1 MPVYTCLAVSCRTV
15 PYERFTPLPDLL
27 HKRDRQR
34 LAVRREPY
42 WVRLSEGAHLG
53 FRSTE
58 EGLGFWIARYRG
70 RDKKRVYKALGD
82 AALLD
87 FDEAKREAERWI
99 AALGGPAIR
108 TVKRATVRA
117 ALEAYLA
124 DLVRHGRAEAA
135 KGALGYFK
143 LTVYKDHLA
152 ELELERAAREDF
164 EEWRDR
170 LRPGRKPRTINRLVR
185 AVVAGLNRA
194 VELGHVGTPAAWK
207 LKPLTDVEDEGETA
221 IFLSPEQR
229 RAVIA
234 AAGAHAAAF
243 FRGLELTGARPKE
256 LAAARVRDFGG
267 EALKLAHKK
276 GRPPKLRVRFVV
288 LSADGVEFFKL
299 AAADKLPAAY
309 IFTEDGKTAWRRH
322 IWAQQMR
329 AAVAEVN
336 REAKG
341 EARIPPRAGAYSFR
355 HARISELLQ
364 VHGIDPLTVAHQTGT
379 SIAMIEKAYMRFIPS
394 ALREK
399 LAAVRDSAAN

>member
-1 MPVYTCLAVSCRTV
+1 M
-15 PYERFTPLPDLL
+15 PYEGFTPLPELL

-42 WVRLSEGAHLG
+42 WVRLSEGMHLG
-53 FRSTE
+53 FRRTE
-58 EGLGFWIARYRG
+58 EGLGFWVARYRG

-82 AALLD
+82 VALHD
-87 FDEAKREAERWI
+87 FDDAKREAEKWL
-99 AALGGPAIR
+99 AALGGPAVR

-117 ALEAYLA
+117 ALEAYVA
-124 DLVRHGRAEAA
+124 DLTRHGRPEAA
-135 KGALGYFK
+135 KGALGRFK
-143 LTVYKDHLA
+143 VAMYKDRLA
-152 ELELERAAREDF
+152 DLELERATREDF

-185 AVVAGLNRA
+185 AIVAGLNRA
-194 VELGHVGTPAAWK
+194 VELGHVGAPAAWK
-207 LKPLTDVEDEGETA
+207 LKPLTDAEDEGETA
-221 IFLSPEQR
+221 IFLIPEQR
-229 RAVIA
+229 RSVIA

-256 LAAARVRDFGG
+256 LAAARVRDFDG

-276 GRPPKLRVRFVV
+276 GRPPKLRVRYVV
-288 LSADGVEFFKL
+288 LGADGVEFFNR
-299 AAADKLPAAY
+299 ATADKLPSAY
-309 IFTEDGKTAWRRH
+309 IFAEDGKTAWRRH
-322 IWAQQMR
+322 VWAQEMR
-329 AAVAEVN
+329 AAVVKVN
-336 REAKG
+336 KEAKG
-341 EARIPPRAGAYSFR
+341 QARIPPRAGAYSFR

-399 LAAVRDSAAN
+399 LAAVRESAAQ